1 MLRKLLQTTVVAAVL
16 AMLPMATA
24 KAACQNYGSFNF
36 CFSFAFSDNS
46 FTLTYQTGG
55 TSTGTLTAVGIGG
68 YANFS
73 GGAIDPAITGW
84 TIDPNTTSCSGIG
97 NLATFQL
104 CAGTSGINNGLTP
117 PATVTLTFTGTNV
130 PGSTFAWVHLQGV
143 NGTACSLKI
152 SSTGAVVGTTTPEC
166 TPTTSTP
173 EPASLFLVGTGLL
186 GVGGLVRRRRRNS

>member
-1 MLRKLLQTTVVAAVL
+1 MIRKLLQASVVAGVL
-16 AMLPMATA
+16 AMLPLSTA

-36 CFSFAFSDNS
+36 CFNFIFSNNS
-46 FTLTYQTGG
+46 FTLNYQTGG

-84 TIDPNTTSCSGIG
+84 ALDPNLTSCSGIG
-97 NLATFQL
+97 NQAAFQL

-117 PATVTLTFTGTNV
+117 PATVTLTFTGTNQ
-130 PGSTFAWVHLQGV
+130 PGTTFAWVHLQGV
-143 NGTACSLKI
+143 NGTSCSLKL
-152 SSTGAVVGTTTPEC
+152 SSSGAIVGNTTPEC
-166 TPTTSTP
+166 ATTTVP

-186 GVGGLVRRRRRNS
+186 GIGGLVRRRRRNA

>member
-1 MLRKLLQTTVVAAVL
+1 MIRKLLQTTVVAGVL

-24 KAACQNYGSFNF
+24 KAACQDYGSFNF
-36 CFSFAFSDNS
+36 CFSFQFSDNS
-46 FTLTYQTGG
+46 FTLNYQTGG

-68 YANFS
+68 YTNFS

-84 TIDPNTTSCSGIG
+84 TIDPNLTSCSGIG
-97 NLATFQL
+97 NQAAFQL
-104 CAGTSGINNGLTP
+104 CAGTSGINDGLTP

-143 NGTACSLKI
+143 NGTGCSLKI
-152 SSTGAVVGTTTPEC
+152 SSNGDVVGTNTAEC
-166 TPTTSTP
+166 TPTTTTP